1 MSREVK
7 FRGKSVIGWVH
18 GYYAVI
24 QDKFGIATPVIYAN
38 PFLTAIPVDE
48 NTVGQYAGLTDKTG
62 KEIYEGDI
70 VHWKDCEP
78 IDDEI
83 VYEDT
88 FVIYWSDEF
97 LMWKAKNECNDYIDL
112 YDYSDNR
119 ELEVIGN
126 ICENKELLYE

>member
-1 MSREVK
+1 MIPK
-7 FRGKSVIGWVH
+7 FRAWDMKKNIFTNYQIIDGMLRFM
-18 GYYAVI
+18 
-24 QDKFGIATPVIYAN
+24 DKFTGVWIRDDNQDRFVLIQST
-38 PFLTAIPVDE
+38 
-48 NTVGQYAGLTDKTG
+48 GLKDKNG
-62 KEIYEGDI
+62 VEIFEGDI

-88 FVIYWSDEF
+88 FVVYWSDEF
-97 LMWKAKNECNDYIDL
+97 LMWKAKNEDTGYIDL

-126 ICENKELLYE
+126 IFEDGDLIDG